1 MMMYRHLVVVGAA
14 VLLTLSQS
22 AFRSKATLFA
32 TLQGNWK
39 VDKITYTLATGD
51 STAGSPAG
59 GFSFSGGGDPAG
71 QHEGNYQ
78 LDGKTRYPFLYQLD
92 NAELVIAVLSPPD
105 QPLNRLSF
113 FGTQPDLSAIWT
125 VAELPG
131 GLVKLTGQAVVRRK
145 GKEDTVPTE
154 IRLKK

>member
-1 MMMYRHLVVVGAA
+1 MYRHLVLVGAA

-22 AFRSKATLFA
+22 AFKSKATLSS

-39 VDKITYTLATGD
+39 VDKITYTLGTGD
-51 STAGSPAG
+51 STAQSPPG
-59 GFSFSGGGDPAG
+59 GFNFSEGSDPTG

-78 LDGKTRYPFLYQLD
+78 LDGKNKYPFLYQLE
-92 NAELVIAVLSPPD
+92 NAELIIAVLSPPG

-113 FGTQPDLSAIWT
+113 FGTQPDFSSIWT
-125 VAELPG
+125 VTELPG
-131 GLVKLTGQAVVRRK
+131 GLLKLNGTAMVRRK
-145 GKEDTVPTE
+145 GKEENLPVE

>member
-1 MMMYRHLVVVGAA
+1 MYRHLVVVGAA

-22 AFRSKATLFA
+22 AFKSKATLFN

-39 VDKITYTLATGD
+39 VDKITYTLASGD
-51 STAGSPAG
+51 STAGSSAG
-59 GFSFSGGGDPAG
+59 GFSFSGGNDPAG

-78 LDGKTRYPFLYQLD
+78 LDGKSKYPFVYQLD
-92 NAELVIAVLSPPD
+92 NAELIIAVLSPPG

-113 FGTQPDLSAIWT
+113 FGTQPDFSAIWT
-125 VAELPG
+125 VTEIPG
-131 GLVKLTGQAVVRRK
+131 GQLQLRGTAVVRRK
-145 GKEDTVPTE
+145 GKEESVPTE